1 MRTKPKG
8 RAVGFAVALG
18 LAAAL
23 STSAAPSSSSGWG
36 SVQRAPGTLEA
47 WAEAIGSWW
56 DGLATWLA
64 GPVGGALEPPAK
76 EGPIRDPNGVPGAP
90 PGGGG

>member
-1 MRTKPKG
+1 MRTNAKG

-18 LAAAL
+18 LVAAL
-23 STSAAPSSSSGWG
+23 GASAEPPSWG
-36 SVQRAPGTLEA
+36 ASPRAQGAIEA

-56 DGLATWLA
+56 GSLATWLA
-64 GPVGGALEPPAK
+64 GPVGAELEPLDK
-76 EGPIRDPNGVPGAP
+76 EGPLRDPNGAPAAP